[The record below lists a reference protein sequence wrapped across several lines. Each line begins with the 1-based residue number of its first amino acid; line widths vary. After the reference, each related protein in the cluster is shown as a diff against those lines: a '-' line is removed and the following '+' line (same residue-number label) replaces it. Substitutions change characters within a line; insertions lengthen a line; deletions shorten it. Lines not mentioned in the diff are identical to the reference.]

1 MTTLFGFHELEDG
14 QHWANAFKDGTGS
27 RREMFASL
35 GITVRTFR
43 DPETPNICGL
53 LMEVEDMDKFQEFMA
68 SEDAQKAM
76 SEDGLKV
83 GTLRVLAEFT
93 P

>member
-1 MTTLFGFHELEDG
+1 MD
-14 QHWANAFKDGTGS
+14 
-27 RREMFASL
+27 
-35 GITVRTFR
+35 
-43 DPETPNICGL
+43 
-53 LMEVEDMDKFQEFMA
+53 VEDMDKFQEFMA

-83 GTLRVLAEFT
+83 ETLRVLAEFT